1 MHHGSHLYLGIEMC
15 RYDSKVILDLREFL
29 SFIALTVQTGLASED
44 SELQPRWQDASLGLR
59 GSLHRHR

>member
-1 MHHGSHLYLGIEMC
+1 MDHIF
-15 RYDSKVILDLREFL
+15 IL

-44 SELQPRWQDASLGLR
+44 SELQPRWQDAGLGLR